1 LLPAV
6 AGKQPGL
13 AGMHPSLFACDAPP
27 VARQFEKVG
36 RENDIPILVALAL
49 FDPDDHA
56 VTVDIGELQRYD
68 L

>member
-1 LLPAV
+1 
-6 AGKQPGL
+6 
-13 AGMHPSLFACDAPP
+13 MHPSLFACDAPP